1 MTITRSRRGLAAL
14 AALSLFVAAC
24 GDDEETS
31 TASDSASASASE
43 SESASASASAS
54 ASDMA
59 DEETSDSASAS
70 DMADEEASD
79 SASASEMAETVVVA
93 DVLGDVEVPVTS
105 EGVYALDEFSG
116 VALLTLGVSP
126 VQVDAFFQDPLL
138 GTVIESEGV
147 TLEGA
152 GSIESIAAAQPQLI
166 VGVGHPVHLES
177 REQQLG
183 IAPVAT
189 PDFTVSWAE
198 QTAVF
203 GAATGT
209 SDRADALV
217 AVVEGRIAD
226 LAARIEAEGLAGS
239 RISIIQPFGPAFYAY
254 GPTTLVGDIS
264 AQLGFTRSEIQ
275 SGAGDFGFIEVSEEL
290 LGSETDAAVVVD
302 IDSGEQDGSSIFD
315 SPVVDTTNAT
325 ATGEA
330 SYAWSGNH
338 ALAAWV
344 ILDDME
350 SIIFGDGSTTQVDD
364 ILAAWQALLA
374 AVDAA

>member
-54 ASDMA
+54 EMA
-59 DEETSDSASAS
+59 EEDT
-70 DMADEEASD
+70 SD
-79 SASASEMAETVVVA
+79 SASASEMSEEDTSDSASASETAETVVVA
-93 DVLGDVEVPVTS
+93 DVMGDVEVPVTS
-105 EGVYALDEFSG
+105 EGVYALDEFAG

-138 GTVIESEGV
+138 GPVIESEGV

-152 GSIESIAAAQPQLI
+152 GSIESIAATQPQLI
-166 VGVGHPVHLES
+166 LGIGHPLHMES
-177 REQQLG
+177 RDQHLG

-189 PDFTVSWAE
+189 PDFTTSWAE
-198 QTAVF
+198 QTAIF

-209 SDRADALV
+209 TDRADALV

-226 LAARIEAEGLAGS
+226 LAGRIEAEGLAGS
-239 RISIIQPFGPAFYAY
+239 TISIIQQFGPEYYAY
-254 GPTTLVGDIS
+254 GPTTLVGDLS
-264 AQLGFTRSEIQ
+264 AQLGFARSEIQ
-275 SGAGDFGFIEVSEEL
+275 SGAGDFGFIQVSEEL
-290 LGSETDAAVVVD
+290 LGAETDAAVVVD
-302 IDSGEQDGSSIFD
+302 IDSGEDDGVSIFD
-315 SPVVDTTNAT
+315 SPVVDTTNAS
-325 ATGEA
+325 AVGQA
-330 SYAWSGNH
+330 SYAWTGNH

-350 SIIFGDGSTTQVDD
+350 SIIFGDGSTTQISD
-364 ILAAWQALLA
+364 IISSWEALVA